1 MVAVAEVK
9 RKVAAAAAAAAEM
22 EAVAAAE
29 MEAVAAAETKVMAAA
44 ETEVMAAAEI
54 RAVAALAAAA
64 AYPSSPFDYY
74 SSYLQQAFL
83 LSAALKLQ
91 NSLTWDCIGGIQPN
105 LP

>member
-1 MVAVAEVK
+1 MEAVAAAETEA
-9 RKVAAAAAAAAEM
+9 VAAAA

-29 MEAVAAAETKVMAAA
+29 MEAVVAA
-44 ETEVMAAAEI
+44 ETEVMAAAEME
-54 RAVAALAAAA
+54 AVAALAAAAA

-91 NSLTWDCIGGIQPN
+91 NSLTWDRIGGIQPN